1 MKFTVRHAIPGRIR
15 LHIPV
20 LEQPS
25 ELATS
30 VVEWLEELDWIRSAR
45 VNHAAASLILE
56 YDPAQSS
63 MLTGALAMLRAASLD
78 DLACLVAMSGP
89 VTPAVPEQKV
99 VQKDTGRW
107 PLALPTLSLGMA
119 MLSNPVLSAVN
130 VPLMLY
136 NSLPIFR
143 RAWHVLRDEKRMNI
157 DFLDTLAILASIG
170 QNMMVTGGIIV
181 WLIRLGDWIRDMTAA
196 GSRKAIDEL
205 LEFQG
210 KTAWR
215 VVDGQVVSV
224 PVNQIEAGD
233 LIQVHHGE
241 MIPVDGTI
249 VKGRAMVDQ
258 KTITGESLPITR
270 SEDEAAFAGTIVKE
284 GQLIIRADRVG
295 TETMAAQI
303 AKLVSEAPIGDTRM
317 QNHAEKF
324 ADRLVAPTLGLAVG
338 TAAVTADFNRF
349 LSLVIVDF
357 GTGVR
362 VSAPTAILSSM
373 TYAAR
378 RGIIVKSGR
387 HMERLTE
394 VDTVIFDKTG
404 TLTHGT
410 PAVRQLLTYQNTIS
424 PPQLLGIAAAAETK
438 LKHPV
443 AEALRTKATEMQLV
457 LPDCDQVAFNVGLGV
472 QGQVNGWYVHVGSE
486 RFMRESGIKLDR
498 VGSDRADLNEQGESC
513 VFVAVD
519 GSLAGLVSYA
529 DQIRDES
536 RQVIERLRALGV
548 RETIMLTG
556 DNDVVASAVARRL
569 GLTGHFANLMPSDK
583 SDTVGQLQREGRI
596 VAMVGDGI
604 NDSPALSYADVGIA
618 MKHGADIAHESADV
632 VLLEDSLWKLVETV
646 EISRDAVRLI
656 RQNYGIVGALNAL
669 ALGLVLPGGIIP
681 PHITALLS
689 NGSAILAALNGMRPL
704 LRSR

>member
-1 MKFTVRHAIPGRIR
+1 MV
-15 LHIPV
+15 
-20 LEQPS
+20 
-25 ELATS
+25 
-30 VVEWLEELDWIRSAR
+30 
-45 VNHAAASLILE
+45 
-56 YDPAQSS
+56 
-63 MLTGALAMLRAASLD
+63 TGALAMLRMASLD
-78 DLACLVAMSGP
+78 DLRRLTAMAGP
-89 VTPAVPEQKV
+89 VTPAPTEQPI
-99 VQKDTGRW
+99 VQKETGRW
-107 PLALPTLSLGMA
+107 PLALPTLSLGLA
-119 MLSNPVLSAVN
+119 MLSNPVLTAIN
-130 VPLMLY
+130 IPLMLY
-136 NSLPIFR
+136 NGLPIFR
-143 RAWHVLRDEKRMNI
+143 RAWHVMRDEKRLNI
-157 DFLDTLAILASIG
+157 DFLDTLAIGASIG

-215 VVDGQVVSV
+215 VIDGQVVAV
-224 PVNQIEAGD
+224 PVHELVPGD
-233 LIQVHHGE
+233 LVQIHHGE
-241 MIPVDGTI
+241 LIPVDGTI

-258 KTITGESLPITR
+258 KMITGESLPVTR
-270 SEDEAAFAGTIVKE
+270 SEDEAAFAGTIVRE
-284 GQLIIRADRVG
+284 GQIVVRADRIG
-295 TETMAAQI
+295 LDTMAAQI
-303 AKLVSEAPIGDTRM
+303 ARLVSEAPIGDTRM
-317 QNHAEKF
+317 QNHAERF
-324 ADRLVAPTLGLAVG
+324 ADRLVVPTLGLAVG

-349 LSLVIVDF
+349 LSLVIVDY

-387 HMERLTE
+387 HMEKLTE

-410 PAVRQLLTYQNTIS
+410 PAVRQILTYQNAIS

-443 AEALRTKATEMQLV
+443 AEALRVRATDMALV
-457 LPDCDQVAFNVGLGV
+457 LPQCDEVEFNVGLGV

-486 RFMRESGIKLDR
+486 RFMRQSGIDLGR
-498 VGSDRADLNEQGESC
+498 VGSDRANLNDQGESC

-529 DQIRDES
+529 DQIRQES
-536 RQVIERLRALGV
+536 KQVVERLRAAGV

-556 DNDVVASAVARRL
+556 DNEVVASAVARRL

-583 SDTVGQLQREGRI
+583 ADTVRKLQREGRI

-656 RQNYGIVGALNAL
+656 KQNYGIVAALNTV
-669 ALGLVLPGGIIP
+669 ALGLVLPGGLIA
-681 PHITALLS
+681 PHVTAILS
-689 NGSAILAALNGMRPL
+689 NGSAILAGLNGMRPL
-704 LRSR
+704 LRGR